1 MEEPRDPY
9 PSRRISKPYVAP
21 RTEPVIHA
29 HGAARRTGP
38 LDDAQLDRFERD
50 GFLFLPELFPA
61 NEVRALRARLDRLCR
76 DGRDSEAEEIIREPE
91 NDEVRSIFAVH
102 QSDDVFARLADDPRL
117 ADAARQILGSDVYV
131 HQSRINYKPA
141 FAGTGFFWHSD
152 FETWHC
158 EDGMPGMRAVS
169 MSILLTDNTPHNG
182 PLMLIPGSHRHFV
195 GCVGETPEENHRTS
209 LRRQVIGTPD
219 TESLKWLAERG
230 GISAPLGP
238 CGSVLIFDCNT
249 LHGSA
254 DNISPDPRSN
264 VFMVFN
270 SVENRLRAPYA
281 APAPRPWYL
290 ASRRNEEATAQ
301 AA

>member
-1 MEEPRDPY
+1 
-9 PSRRISKPYVAP
+9 
-21 RTEPVIHA
+21 
-29 HGAARRTGP
+29 
-38 LDDAQLDRFERD
+38 
-50 GFLFLPELFPA
+50 
-61 NEVRALRARLDRLCR
+61 
-76 DGRDSEAEEIIREPE
+76 
-91 NDEVRSIFAVH
+91 
-102 QSDDVFARLADDPRL
+102 
-117 ADAARQILGSDVYV
+117 
-131 HQSRINYKPA
+131 
-141 FAGTGFFWHSD
+141 
-152 FETWHC
+152 
-158 EDGMPGMRAVS
+158 MPGMRAVS